1 MQKTKKIFVIAGEK
15 SGDTHSAA
23 LINQIKSIKPGIDVK
38 GIGGKSLKE
47 AGVNLLFDYHKVN
60 FIGFSAVIKNLFKL
74 RKAISETVNYI
85 REFKP
90 DVLILTDFPG
100 FNLKIAKTIR
110 KEFKG
115 KIIYYISP
123 QIWAWHKSRI
133 KTIKSCIDRMLV
145 VFPFEVEFYKSE
157 GLNVDFIG
165 HPLLKNIDE
174 FIENTN
180 KIESIKP
187 RIALF
192 PGSRIEEFKR
202 IAPIIFR
209 AVNYLQRDFGAEVTL
224 VKSNNITDDILKEA
238 MQNLSLKLK
247 YTVESLNY
255 ITILNSEIVITKFGT
270 TAMECTLIGTPFCSV
285 YRAGLIN
292 YLIGKL
298 LVKLDFFTI
307 TNILA
312 KKWLSKN

>member
-1 MQKTKKIFVIAGEK
+1 M
-15 SGDTHSAA
+15 
-23 LINQIKSIKPGIDVK
+23 
-38 GIGGKSLKE
+38 
-47 AGVNLLFDYHKVN
+47 FDYHKVN

-180 KIESIKP
+180 KIESIK
-187 RIALF
+187 IY
-192 PGSRIEEFKR
+192 S
-202 IAPIIFR
+202 
-209 AVNYLQRDFGAEVTL
+209 
-224 VKSNNITDDILKEA
+224 
-238 MQNLSLKLK
+238 
-247 YTVESLNY
+247 
-255 ITILNSEIVITKFGT
+255 
-270 TAMECTLIGTPFCSV
+270 
-285 YRAGLIN
+285 
-292 YLIGKL
+292 
-298 LVKLDFFTI
+298 
-307 TNILA
+307 
-312 KKWLSKN
+312 